1 MSTPQNG
8 PAQLAA
14 RRALVDAI
22 PSVRRIDA
30 EQVEAADGRAADP
43 VLRDLRFYRG
53 LTDVRLRTSREA
65 EWGVYLA
72 ESSKVVRRALAAG
85 HEPVSFLMSDKWAED
100 LADVL
105 RSHPQTPAYVA
116 EDAVLEG
123 LTGFHLHR
131 GALAVMR
138 RPAPV
143 PVERVL
149 DGARRVA
156 ILEDVVDHTNV
167 ECSKTSRPKPRR
179 RRIAVLENL
188 VDHANVGSAFRN
200 AAALGVDGVLI
211 TPACADPLYRRAI
224 KTSMG
229 NVFNVPWTRG
239 PKMPEMLETLKAD
252 GYTTV
257 AFTLSDDSITLEE
270 LVQRDLPAIAMIF
283 GTEGAGVDP
292 RTARQ
297 VDLRVKIPMEEGV
310 DSLNVAAATA
320 VAFYATR

>member
-1 MSTPQNG
+1 MP
-8 PAQLAA
+8 
-14 RRALVDAI
+14 V
-22 PSVRRIDA
+22 VRIDDPSDPRL
-30 EQVEAADGRAADP
+30 ADY
-43 VLRDLRFYRG
+43 RD
-53 LTDVRLRTSREA
+53 LTDVALRRRTEPA
-65 EWGVYLA
+65 EGLYIA
-72 ESSKVVRRALAAG
+72 ESAKVIGRAVAAG
-85 HEPVSFLMSDKWAED
+85 HRPRSVLVQEKW
-100 LADVL
+100 LADAEALAPDAPIYLV
-105 RSHPQTPAYVA
+105 ADDVA
-116 EDAVLEG
+116 EE
-123 LTGFHLHR
+123 LTGYAVHR
-131 GALAVMR
+131 GALASMQ
-138 RPAPV
+138 RPALPPV
-143 PVERVL
+143 ADIVQ
-149 DGARRVA
+149 GARLVL
-156 ILEDVVDHTNV
+156 ILEDIVDHTNV
-167 ECSKTSRPKPRR
+167 ECSKTPVPKPRR

-200 AAALGVDGVLI
+200 AAALGIDGVLI

-239 PKMPEMLETLKAD
+239 PKMPEMLETLKAH

-257 AFTLSDDSITLEE
+257 AFTLSDDSITLDE